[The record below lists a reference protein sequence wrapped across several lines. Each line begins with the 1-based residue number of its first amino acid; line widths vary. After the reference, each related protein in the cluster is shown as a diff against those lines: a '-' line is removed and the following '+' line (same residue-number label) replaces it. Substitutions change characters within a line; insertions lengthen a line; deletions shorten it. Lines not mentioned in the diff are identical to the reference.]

1 MSALRHQEIFIHKGG
16 KGGKASAQPDGE
28 KNAQFLIDQCAPVK
42 KAVQNADQ
50 KTSGQIDGQSP
61 EGKSLYDG
69 IIQAAG
75 KKVPEYSADKAAQAD
90 QEDAFHGGN
99 ISNARQ
105 RVQVFDAFPEWKM
118 NETGSA
124 TAQKVIVPVIVSL

>member
-1 MSALRHQEIFIHKGG
+1 MKRILLSCSRVGTGWTESYRLKQRIAQPDGQEAACQTQDGIEKQREELSALRHQEIFIHEGG

-61 EGKSLYDG
+61 EGKSLHDG

-90 QEDAFHGGN
+90 
-99 ISNARQ
+99 
-105 RVQVFDAFPEWKM
+105 
-118 NETGSA
+118 
-124 TAQKVIVPVIVSL
+124 